1 MTLDFRLENVASG
14 RVEKNIAFPMRCLA
28 NTETYLVY
36 FVFSMFMKYSYSHLI
51 VFSFIRLRLQ
61 EYDSEV

>member
-14 RVEKNIAFPMRCLA
+14 RVEKNIAFPMRCLV

-36 FVFSMFMKYSYSHLI
+36 FVFSMFMKYS
-51 VFSFIRLRLQ
+51 FIRLRLQ